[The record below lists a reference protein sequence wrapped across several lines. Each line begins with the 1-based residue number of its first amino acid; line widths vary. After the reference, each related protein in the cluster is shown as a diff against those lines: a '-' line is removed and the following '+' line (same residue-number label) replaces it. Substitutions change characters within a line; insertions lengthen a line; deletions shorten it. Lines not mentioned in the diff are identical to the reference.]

1 MTIPSENPQAAA
13 VAQGVYQAYMTDGYV
28 NGVGVKDNARVKEQ
42 IFEVLR
48 PHKVRNWAERE
59 NEAITRGEVTQ
70 QVFPSLPGPDKFSDQ
85 DDPQLAAAIWTKVDS
100 AIWSFLQANAAG
112 PVQRLVGI
120 NLGDGYV
127 MCRTQVGL
135 NSTDAVYITDDR
147 ACIERDYLARDND
160 GLQAKIRAVTDNREM
175 LIMRQPGNAAV
186 YAKGFSQLVRALGT
200 ASNDRLALAVSAAT
214 ADGSEAEA
222 GNGDEPGDQG

>member
-1 MTIPSENPQAAA
+1 MTIQAENPQAAA
-13 VAQGVYQAYMTDGYV
+13 VAQGVYEAYGADGYV
-28 NGVGVKDNARVKEQ
+28 NAVGVKDNAKVKEQ

-48 PHKVRNWAERE
+48 PHKVRSWAERE
-59 NEAITRGEVTQ
+59 EKAITRGEVTQ
-70 QVFPSLPGPDKFSDQ
+70 QVFPSLPGPATFSEQ
-85 DDPQLAAAIWTKVDS
+85 SDPQLAAAIWTKVDS

-127 MCRTQVGL
+127 MCRTQIGV

-147 ACIERDYLARDND
+147 ACIERDYLARDNEA
-160 GLQAKIRAVTDNREM
+160 LQAKMRSVTDNREM

-186 YAKGFSQLVRALGT
+186 YAKGFGQLVKAIGA

-214 ADGSEAEA
+214 ADGDDAD